1 MLQLRLLHSYGPIA
15 QTDFTVDQMIKV
27 HLLAR
32 SVEAVEVNGYTIK
45 PGANLTRA
53 NLKWAK
59 LEGAK
64 LTRAHLIRAHLI
76 RANPSRTDLEGA
88 DLTRANLRGANLDRA
103 VADRNTIWPEGF
115 DPKAAGVI
123 FY

>member
-45 PGANLTRA
+45 PGANLTR
-53 NLKWAK
+53 
-59 LEGAK
+59 
-64 LTRAHLIRAHLI
+64 
-76 RANPSRTDLEGA
+76 TDLEGA